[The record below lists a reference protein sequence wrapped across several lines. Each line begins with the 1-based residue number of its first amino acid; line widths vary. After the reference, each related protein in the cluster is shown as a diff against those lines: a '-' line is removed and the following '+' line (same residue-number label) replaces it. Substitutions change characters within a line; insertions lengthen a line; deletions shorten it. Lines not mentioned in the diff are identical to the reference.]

1 VGIGTTSP
9 SSLLHISN
17 SSTAPAPSQVL
28 IETTGDGGAGIQFK
42 NTDFPSNTFQLFL
55 ADDSTGL
62 KIGRDN
68 VADYVTFLDGGD
80 VEIITGSL
88 GVGVTP
94 NATNGRIDASNDIV
108 AFSTSDIRWKENVE
122 VIENP
127 LEKIQEISGVK
138 FTWIEDTNFHG
149 NKGQDYGVIAQE
161 VEKIL
166 PEAVQTRKTGMKAV
180 RYEKL
185 IPLLIEVVKEQQ
197 KQIDELKNKL
207 GL

>member
-1 VGIGTTSP
+1 
-9 SSLLHISN
+9 
-17 SSTAPAPSQVL
+17 VL

-42 NTDFPSNTFQLFL
+42 NTDFSSNLFQLFV
-55 ADDSTGL
+55 AKDSSGL

-68 VADYVTFLDGGD
+68 VADYVTFIDGGD
-80 VEIITGSL
+80 VQIHSGSL

-108 AFSTSDIRWKENVE
+108 AFSTSDARWKKN
-122 VIENP
+122 IELIDNP
-127 LEKIQEISGVK
+127 LDKIKEISGVK
-138 FTWIEDTNFHG
+138 FTWIEDTHYHG
-149 NKGQDYGVIAQE
+149 NTGKDYGVIAQE
-161 VEKIL
+161 IEKIL
-166 PEAVQTRKTGMKAV
+166 PEAVQTRDTGMKAV

>member
-17 SSTAPAPSQVL
+17 SSTAPAPSQ
-28 IETTGDGGAGIQFK
+28 GAGIQFK

-127 LEKIQEISGVK
+127 LEKIQEIK